1 MNFRTLGVSVQLS
14 LYLKNLCYH
23 VGLLDVDLCGPSIP
37 QMFCL
42 EKSSKNIVYESEQGW
57 TPIYVVESNALCIML
72 IGFLLENMNGAIIWR
87 GPRKMAMIQR
97 LIAGV
102 NWSNLDYLVT
112 ETPTSTS
119 DEHITVMN
127 ILKQSNSEKTN
138 DYLHSIF

>member
-1 MNFRTLGVSVQLS
+1 MHFRTLGVSVQLS
-14 LYLKNLCYH
+14 LYLKNLCYR

-57 TPIYVVESNALCIML
+57 TPIYVVESNALCIMS
-72 IGFLLENMNGAIIWR
+72 IGFLLENVNGAIIWR

-97 LIAGV
+97 LITDV